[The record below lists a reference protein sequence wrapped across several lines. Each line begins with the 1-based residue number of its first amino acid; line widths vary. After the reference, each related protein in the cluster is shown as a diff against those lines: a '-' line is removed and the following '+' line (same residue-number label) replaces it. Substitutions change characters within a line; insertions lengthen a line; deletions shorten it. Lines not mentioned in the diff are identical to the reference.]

1 MKCDVI
7 VCDNLF
13 CDYLFS
19 EIKHIKCVQEI
30 MWSARRRR
38 KFYCQNKEETVN
50 DLLEQAAWRVFITA
64 TGRHLTLL
72 FLINCC

>member
-50 DLLEQAAWRVFITA
+50 DLLEQAA
-64 TGRHLTLL
+64 
-72 FLINCC
+72 

>member
-7 VCDNLF
+7 LCDNLF

-19 EIKHIKCVQEI
+19 EIKHIKCAQEI
-30 MWSARRRR
+30 MWSARQRR

-50 DLLEQAAWRVFITA
+50 DLLEQFRTSY
-64 TGRHLTLL
+64 LTCVYYCNRQTSDALVSH
-72 FLINCC
+72 